1 MSEPKSIGQIIAEMA
16 SDPNDP
22 VGRTLSQCPC
32 VQALL
37 ESNGQQ
43 IVSTKC
49 EAFNEVNNDCPDN
62 QLENWL
68 DNQDVMLA
76 LHISLR
82 SLQTLRSNGTLPY
95 SRINNKIYYRRC
107 DVEKL
112 LNDNYTVR
120 KKAQS
125 HDDQD

>member
-1 MSEPKSIGQIIAEMA
+1 MSEPKPIGQIITEMA

-43 IVSTKC
+43 LVST
-49 EAFNEVNNDCPDN
+49 NNVSTNNDCLDN

-68 DNQDVMLA
+68 DNQDVMQA

-112 LNDNYTVR
+112 LNDNYTIR
-120 KKAQS
+120 NKT
-125 HDDQD
+125 HRYDDQD

>member
-1 MSEPKSIGQIIAEMA
+1 MNEPKSIGQIIAEMA
-16 SDPNDP
+16 SNPNDP
-22 VGRTLSQCPC
+22 MGRTLSQCPC

-37 ESNGQQ
+37 EANIQ
-43 IVSTKC
+43 VVNPKN
-49 EAFNEVNNDCPDN
+49 ALNE
-62 QLENWL
+62 WL

-95 SRINNKIYYRRC
+95 SRINNKIYYLRR

-112 LNDNYTVR
+112 LNDNYTIR
-120 KKAQS
+120 KKNQNN
-125 HDDQD
+125 DDQD

>member
-16 SDPNDP
+16 CDPNDP

-37 ESNGQQ
+37 EANVQ
-43 IVSTKC
+43 IVNP
-49 EAFNEVNNDCPDN
+49 ENVLNE
-62 QLENWL
+62 WL

-95 SRINNKIYYRRC
+95 SRINNKIYYLCR

-112 LNDNYTVR
+112 LNDNYTIR
-120 KKAQS
+120 KKNPR
-125 HDDQD
+125 HDD

>member
-1 MSEPKSIGQIIAEMA
+1 MSEPKSIGQIIAEIA

-43 IVSTKC
+43 VVSTYNVSTN
-49 EAFNEVNNDCPDN
+49 NERPDN

-120 KKAQS
+120 KTAQS